1 MGIPKRTLRGSF
13 EVVRHRNHWCTRDV
27 WRVHTHRL
35 AQPSRR
41 RWVNCRTPTATT
53 DTPATTTPGWASTS
67 KPCPE
72 EVPAGGDGD
81 AHRCAGAL
89 GSVQQPHQVL
99 LGRAAGQSQKDP
111 FTETHELHLEVLLRG
126 GNQISCRAQ
135 HFASPVWT
143 AKTARTSIC
152 HVPPSSVLFPGRRQD
167 RCDRR
172 YKAPVVSSIYRT
184 GSGQDYLAAPL
195 RSEDPRKGPRNSGA
209 TTHTVGSYTG
219 DCVSPGVV
227 PGRCVGCVSAGCCWD
242 E

>member
-53 DTPATTTPGWASTS
+53 DTSATTTSGWASAS

-72 EVPAGGDGD
+72 EIPAGGDGD

-126 GNQISCRAQ
+126 GNQIFCRAQ
-135 HFASPVWT
+135 HFCLTGLDREDCANEHLPCSPVIG
-143 AKTARTSIC
+143 A
-152 HVPPSSVLFPGRRQD
+152 VPRPSSGSGAAGRR
-167 RCDRR
+167 
-172 YKAPVVSSIYRT
+172 KPPPVPARSRT
-184 GSGQDYLAAPL
+184 G
-195 RSEDPRKGPRNSGA
+195 
-209 TTHTVGSYTG
+209 
-219 DCVSPGVV
+219 PG
-227 PGRCVGCVSAGCCWD
+227 SAGPLCADGLAIC
-242 E
+242 